1 MLITLY
7 INLVT
12 ALVVTCPGV
21 EHLSLCLATS
31 LTFSVSFPQ
40 AFDFTH
46 WCDSRAW
53 CQRIQGSRP
62 VCNQYITERLVISIC
77 LLFLISQ
84 SGALLFA
91 KNLAPPLRRL

>member
-21 EHLSLCLATS
+21 EHLFLCLATS

-40 AFDFTH
+40 RLTFTH
-46 WCDSRAW
+46 WCDSRAL
-53 CQRIQGSRP
+53 CQRIQDGRP
-62 VCNQYITERLVISIC
+62 VVVSI
-77 LLFLISQ
+77 
-84 SGALLFA
+84 
-91 KNLAPPLRRL
+91 